1 MSGTGNDGG
10 NGGNRGADDAPHLA
24 TVAVHAGAE
33 VDPETGAV
41 TPPIHPS
48 TTFVQEADGSA
59 RAGYVYAR
67 TGNPTRTRL
76 ERAVAALHP
85 AAGPNA
91 AAAAFASGSAAA
103 SAVLRSVDPGG
114 VVVVP
119 DDMYHGIRRL
129 LAAQASRWGVALRA
143 VDTSD
148 LGALEAA
155 LAPGDVALVWL
166 ETPSNPSLKITD
178 VAAAVRLAHGAGA
191 RLAVDATWTPPGVAD
206 PFRQGA
212 DLVMHSSTKY
222 LAGHSDVLGGVVVA
236 RGEDDPTFAFVR
248 ELQGLEGAVPSP
260 FDAWLTLRGLRT
272 LALRVRAASESAE
285 RLAAYLADHPAVH
298 VVAYP
303 GRPDHPN
310 HAVAKAQMERF
321 GAMLSFRVRG
331 GADAARRVAA
341 APRWFRSATSLGGVE
356 SLIEHRA
363 PVEGPD
369 TPTPDDLLRVS
380 VGIEATDDLLRD
392 LEGALARV

>member
-1 MSGTGNDGG
+1 MSGGGDARDGG
-10 NGGNRGADDAPHLA
+10 PDLRTL
-24 TVAVHAGAE
+24 AVHAGADA
-33 VDPETGAV
+33 DPETGAV

-48 TTFVQEADGSA
+48 TTFLQEPDGSA

-76 ERAVAALHP
+76 EEAVAALHP
-85 AAGPNA
+85 AAGLHA

-103 SAVLRSVDPGG
+103 SALLRSVDPGG
-114 VVVVP
+114 VAIVP

-129 LAAQASRWGVALRA
+129 LLAQAERWGVTLRF

-148 LGALEAA
+148 LAAVGAA
-155 LAPGDVALVWL
+155 LAAGDVALVWL
-166 ETPSNPSLKITD
+166 ETPSNPSLKVSD
-178 VAAAVRLAHGAGA
+178 VAGAVDLAHRAGA

-206 PFRQGA
+206 PFREGA
-212 DLVMHSSTKY
+212 DVVMHSSTKY

-236 RGEDDPTFAFVR
+236 RSEDDPTFAFAR
-248 ELQGLEGAVPSP
+248 SLQGLEGAVPSP

-272 LALRVRAASESAE
+272 LALRVRAASDTAE
-285 RLAAYLADHPAVH
+285 TLATFLAGHPAVH
-298 VVAYP
+298 AVAYP
-303 GRPDHPN
+303 GRSDHPN
-310 HAVAKAQMERF
+310 HAVAAAQMDRF

-341 APRWFRSATSLGGVE
+341 ATRWFRPATSLGGVE

-369 TPTPDDLLRVS
+369 TPTPEDLLRVS
-380 VGIEATDDLLRD
+380 VGIEAADDLVRD
-392 LEGALARV
+392 LAAALATLEDA